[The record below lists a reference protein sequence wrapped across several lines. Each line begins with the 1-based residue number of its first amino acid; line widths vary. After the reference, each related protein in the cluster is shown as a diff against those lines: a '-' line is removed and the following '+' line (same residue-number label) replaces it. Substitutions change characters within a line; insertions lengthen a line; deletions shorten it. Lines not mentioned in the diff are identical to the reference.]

1 MQKVQKE
8 FNRILN
14 QSDINRF
21 KDWRE
26 YRNSLTNHILTVINK
41 FNKSVNII
49 IIGAG
54 NCDDIDLKKLN
65 EKANKLVLTDI
76 DDLALKNAK
85 EKYQLE
91 SVDII
96 PMDYLGFE
104 DNELWNM
111 FLTNIIKLET
121 NQYKDYL
128 KKMFQ
133 QKKPS
138 PLTKHINAYDYVI
151 VSPIYTQL
159 LLPVFLQQL
168 SFLKDI
174 NFEEKNLNYLKEL
187 FLKHLSKIIIEFN
200 QNIFNLGNNNSYY
213 TIISDVLEAEINSDF
228 HNKAD
233 IAFNDNQM
241 DILLE
246 EYREKY
252 GYGIGDYGL
261 ENAKDFGN
269 ETKSF
274 WLRWAFSS
282 KRVLYV
288 KVSDYLKK

>member
-14 QSDINRF
+14 QSDMNRF
-21 KDWRE
+21 NDWRE
-26 YRNSLTNHILTVINK
+26 YRNALTNHLLTIISN

-49 IIGAG
+49 IIGNG
-54 NCDDIDLKKLN
+54 NCDDIDLKRLN

-76 DDLALKNAK
+76 DDLALKSAI

-128 KKMFQ
+128 NKMFQ

-241 DILLE
+241 DILLD

-269 ETKSF
+269 EINNF
-274 WLRWAFSS
+274 WLKWSFSS

-288 KVSDYLKK
+288 KISDYTKK